1 MGGLPAGLPAIDVIF
16 LILIAIAALRCA
28 VRGFISELLSMAAT
42 IFGILSA
49 IFFYRQG
56 AALIRN
62 SIMPDVKAIP
72 EVIAFMV
79 ILLIIY
85 ILIKIVEATLK
96 SIILGINLGG
106 LDHLLGFLFGLVEG
120 VVIVCL
126 ILFLMTIWP
135 FNDLS
140 MIIDDSIFATFLLPV
155 IFSNTVEIA
164 ESVVMQTVAGRC
176 AGV

>member
-1 MGGLPAGLPAIDVIF
+1 MGGLPAIDVIF

-56 AALIRN
+56 AALIREL
-62 SIMPDVKAIP
+62 IMPDVKAIP
-72 EVIAFMV
+72 EIIAFMV
-79 ILLIIY
+79 ILLVVY
-85 ILIKIVEATLK
+85 TLIKIVESALK
-96 SIILGINLGG
+96 SIILGIHLGG
-106 LDHLLGFLFGLVEG
+106 LDRLLGFLFGVIEG

-140 MIIDDSIFATFLLPV
+140 AILDNSIFAIFLLPV
-155 IFSNTVEIA
+155 IFNNTTEIT
-164 ESVVMQTVAGRC
+164 ESIVMQAVAGSV